1 MGDYISFSDISSVEG
16 ARTIVTQIP
25 ELGRFAEP
33 ALLILVSLSD
43 GPKHGYAIMADVEA
57 GTGRPLGPG
66 TLYAALARL
75 EERGLIEALVPV
87 ERRRPYRLTAIGTMV
102 LAEQLHELAQFAELG
117 LRRLGRSSG

>member
-1 MGDYISFSDISSVEG
+1 MNQP
-16 ARTIVTQIP
+16 RIP

-57 GTGRPLGPG
+57 GTGRPMGPG

-75 EERGLIEALVPV
+75 EERGLVEALQPV
-87 ERRRPYRLTAIGTMV
+87 DRRRPYRLSGLCATV
-102 LAEQLHELAQFAELG
+102 LADQLRDLAAFAALG
-117 LRRLGRSSG
+117 LRRLDGTSG